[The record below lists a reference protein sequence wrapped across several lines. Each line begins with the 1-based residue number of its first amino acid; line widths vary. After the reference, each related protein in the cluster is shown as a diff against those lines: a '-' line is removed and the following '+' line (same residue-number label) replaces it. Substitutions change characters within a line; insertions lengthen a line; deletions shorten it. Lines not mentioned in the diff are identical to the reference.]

1 MRQVLNT
8 TVIRRYTYPLLLSLI
23 VILLVL
29 FGSSQNEE
37 SKIKSEETQKNEVAT
52 GLLNTNENTTEV
64 SNPDSA
70 TSNGTDE
77 NDSSSTRFSLSIK
90 ASSNTTD
97 ESSSNSVTVNTQING
112 QEFGNIFDECLEK
125 GEVEIDEDGTE
136 VECEFENG
144 SLKVNFESD
153 SNTSSKNKVNS
164 DSNVSVEQKSH

>member
-1 MRQVLNT
+1 MRQMLNT
-8 TVIRRYTYPLLLSLI
+8 TFVRRYTYSLLLSLI

-90 ASSNTTD
+90 
-97 ESSSNSVTVNTQING
+97 
-112 QEFGNIFDECLEK
+112 C
-125 GEVEIDEDGTE
+125 
-136 VECEFENG
+136 C
-144 SLKVNFESD
+144 
-153 SNTSSKNKVNS
+153 
-164 DSNVSVEQKSH
+164 

>member
-1 MRQVLNT
+1 MRQVINT

-29 FGSSQNEE
+29 FGSSQNENL
-37 SKIKSEETQKNEVAT
+37 KIKAEEIQRSETAT
-52 GLLNTNENTTEV
+52 GLLNTNENTTEI
-64 SNPDSA
+64 SNPDST

-77 NDSSSTRFSLSIK
+77 NGSNSTRFSLSIK

-97 ESSSNSVTVNTQING
+97 ESSSNSVTVSTQING

-136 VECEFENG
+136 VEC
-144 SLKVNFESD
+144 
-153 SNTSSKNKVNS
+153 
-164 DSNVSVEQKSH
+164 